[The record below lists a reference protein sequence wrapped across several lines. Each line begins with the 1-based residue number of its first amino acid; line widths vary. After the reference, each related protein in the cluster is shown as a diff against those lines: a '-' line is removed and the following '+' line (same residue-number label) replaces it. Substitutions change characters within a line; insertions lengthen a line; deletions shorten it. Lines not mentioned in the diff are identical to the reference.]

1 MTSTLLRPTAWN
13 VLALSIALAGATL
26 VSAQTP
32 APPPA
37 RSGTTVVPATP
48 DATPA
53 PPDAKAA
60 APDAKPAPPDAKSTT
75 PDAKPAQ
82 RRPRRAPMQA
92 EPEAPAQTAEESP
105 IAPLSWLEGCWTSSV
120 NKREVREQWLPL
132 RGNLMLGMSHTVVQG
147 KTQDYEYL
155 RIESRPDGVY
165 YVALPSGQNAT
176 SFKYEGMT
184 VVTMGDRSDDAFVFA
199 NPSLEFPQKIIYRRA
214 TQGWLYASVVGKV
227 AGQDKEVIYP
237 MRRTNC
243 ESGEAIE
250 R

>member
-1 MTSTLLRPTAWN
+1 MTSTLLRPTARN
-13 VLALSIALAGATL
+13 FLAFSIALAGATL
-26 VSAQTP
+26 AVAQTP
-32 APPPA
+32 PAPA
-37 RSGTTVVPATP
+37 AKSGTAGVPSAP

-53 PPDAKAA
+53 PSEPKAA
-60 APDAKPAPPDAKSTT
+60 APDATPGPPDAKSTA

-82 RRPRRAPMQA
+82 RRPRRPATPG
-92 EPEAPAQTAEESP
+92 EPEAPAQPAEESP
-105 IAPLSWLEGCWTSSV
+105 IAALAWLEGCWTSNV
-120 NKREVREQWLPL
+120 NRREVREQWLPL
-132 RGNLMLGMSHTVVQG
+132 RGNLMLGMSHTVIQG

-176 SFKYEGMT
+176 RFKYEGMT

-199 NPSLEFPQKIIYRRA
+199 NTSVEFPQKIVYRRA

-227 AGQDKEVIYP
+227 AGKDKEVTYP
-237 MRRTNC
+237 LRRTNC
-243 ESGEAIE
+243 ETGEAIE

>member
-1 MTSTLLRPTAWN
+1 
-13 VLALSIALAGATL
+13 VLALALAGVSLAAAQAT
-26 VSAQTP
+26 AEP
-32 APPPA
+32 DKKPDP
-37 RSGTTVVPATP
+37 PATP
-48 DATPA
+48 SATES
-53 PPDAKAA
+53 
-60 APDAKPAPPDAKSTT
+60 KPAPPDAKSTP
-75 PDAKPAQ
+75 PDTKPAQ
-82 RRPRRAPMQA
+82 RRPRRAAAQA
-92 EPEAPAQTAEESP
+92 DPAAPPAPAQPAEESP
-105 IAPLSWLEGCWTSSV
+105 VAPLAWLEGCWTSNV
-120 NKREVREQWLPL
+120 NRREVREQWLPL

-184 VVTMGDRSDDAFVFA
+184 VVTMGDRNDDAFVFA
-199 NPSLEFPQKIIYRRA
+199 NPSLEFPQKIVYRRA

-227 AGQDKEVIYP
+227 AGKDKEVIYP

-243 ESGEAIE
+243 ETGEVID